1 MVGSGYTYGGILSSE
16 YRRQYN
22 RQKETGS
29 GAKRTTKVEV
39 VRLKTRSILTFYFVN
54 PIIPNAMPGLGPSL
68 VFAAGLAIGVGAGT
82 LLPKKGKSEGGV
94 LPPPPVE
101 KYDVVKRVP
110 TAGGSAVLQGGF
122 PGTYILS
129 STQLMAKKK
138 DLPRT

>member
-1 MVGSGYTYGGILSSE
+1 MCQEDYQSGGCP
-16 YRRQYN
+16 
-22 RQKETGS
+22 
-29 GAKRTTKVEV
+29 VEDANNFDLLF
-39 VRLKTRSILTFYFVN
+39 RPSY
-54 PIIPNAMPGLGPSL
+54 PITPYAMPGIGPSL

-122 PGTYILS
+122 PGTS
-129 STQLMAKKK
+129 SYPGRL
-138 DLPRT
+138 RI